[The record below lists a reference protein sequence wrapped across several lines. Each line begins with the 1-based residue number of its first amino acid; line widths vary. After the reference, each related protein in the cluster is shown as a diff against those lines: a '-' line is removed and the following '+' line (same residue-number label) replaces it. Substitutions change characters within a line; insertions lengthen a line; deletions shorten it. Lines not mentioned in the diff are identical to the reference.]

1 VQGEIE
7 QVCELRLG
15 AKRKVFALL
24 TAFAALLLS
33 TLLIE
38 LHASTP
44 ILLESALCLGGALV
58 GYLMHLRHFERVETL
73 AKTIKSISEGEYKR
87 ITLDH
92 PLFAAPR
99 VKDALD
105 QLNDRFEHL
114 SRDLD
119 EKVSDRT
126 QQLAMAVEAA
136 DKANRAKSSFL
147 ATMSHELRTPLNG
160 IIGMGEILLT
170 SGLRVDQQLYVRMA
184 KESAEGMVS
193 IINDVL
199 DLSKIEAGFFSLHTQ
214 PTDLEQVVSQVFRSI
229 GVRGSMKGIEMACE
243 VTPSPLPL
251 IHMDPLRLRQILV
264 NLVGNAIKFTDRG
277 GVVVSIALEAIND
290 NGKSRLTLSVKDT
303 GAGIPDDAK
312 NNLFKP
318 FAKIGARDASE
329 FGGSGLGLSIVRKL
343 IDLMGGTISVESEI
357 DRGTNFR
364 IELPSVSIASPP
376 QSHPEI
382 ITPKPVLLIHGDG
395 MAARSV
401 LNALVSYGLQ
411 IHVVKS
417 VEAALKNASLRAGIH
432 GAWHCAVVSEELAM
446 EAPIL
451 TRQLAALLSGNVIAT
466 VPSDRLPEIN
476 PLLALGVKEVISRPF
491 VPSEILSAMERL
503 ATTMT
508 SPHRQV
514 ATSTE
519 RQLRILVSDD
529 TSLNRMVAKMLLEQI
544 GHQVE
549 TVSNGEETLRK
560 LRDDSNFDLVFLDL
574 ELPDL
579 NGKEVSKRI
588 RERGGSQTKIPI
600 FALTAHDANEEREA
614 CLAAGMDDCISK
626 PISIEKLSC
635 AVKQVTSRN
644 TNGEPSV
651 EIEATA
657 VTSYSTETIDRSDLN
672 RRYGNDAE
680 LIEAIGLAFLE
691 EREVLQNRLL
701 AALESTSPTS
711 VSSAAHAIKSSA
723 GNVSAVKL
731 WMLADSLERS
741 RGNLTGE
748 EVANAVADLIKE
760 WERVNQELIEMIT
773 PHSVQRAHTVL

>member
-1 VQGEIE
+1 MQGEKHKTLEFRIH
-7 QVCELRLG
+7 
-15 AKRKVFALL
+15 AKRNVFALV
-24 TAFAALLLS
+24 TAFGALLLA
-33 TLLIE
+33 TILVE
-38 LHASTP
+38 LHVSTP
-44 ILLESALCLGGALV
+44 ILFASAIILGGALV
-58 GYLMHLRHFERVETL
+58 IYLMRLRHVERVDIL
-73 AKTIKSISEGEYKR
+73 AKAIRSISEGEYKKSA
-87 ITLDH
+87 LDH
-92 PLFAAPR
+92 PLFAAPK

-105 QLNDRFEHL
+105 ELNQRFEHL

-119 EKVSDRT
+119 DKVSDRT
-126 QQLAMAVEAA
+126 QQLATAVEAA

-251 IHMDPLRLRQILV
+251 IQIDPLRLRQILV

-277 GVVVSIALEAIND
+277 GVVVSIFLEEMND
-290 NGKSRLTLSVKDT
+290 KGMSKLTLSVKDT
-303 GAGIPDDAK
+303 GAGIPEDAK
-312 NNLFKP
+312 KNLFKP

-343 IDLMGGTISVESEI
+343 IDLMGGVITVES
-357 DRGTNFR
+357 DVGRGTNFR
-364 IELPSVSIASPP
+364 IELPSVSVASPP

-417 VEAALKNASLRAGIH
+417 VEAALKNAALRTGIQ
-432 GAWHCAVVSEELAM
+432 GAWHCAVVSEELAL
-446 EAPIL
+446 ETPIL
-451 TRQLAALLSGNVIAT
+451 TRQLAALLDGNVIAT

-503 ATTMT
+503 DTSMT
-508 SPHRQV
+508 SPHRHV
-514 ATSTE
+514 SASVD
-519 RQLRILVSDD
+519 RPLRILVSDD
-529 TSLNRMVAKMLLEQI
+529 TSVNRMVAKMLLEQI

-549 TVSNGEETLRK
+549 TVANGEETLRK
-560 LRDDSNFDLVFLDL
+560 LDADSNFDLVFLDL

-579 NGKEVSKRI
+579 NGKEVSRRI
-588 RERGGSQTKIPI
+588 REKGGLQTKIPI
-600 FALTAHDANEEREA
+600 FALTAHDANEQRES
-614 CLAAGMDDCISK
+614 CQAAGMDDCISK
-626 PISIEKLSC
+626 PVSIEKLSGV
-635 AVKQVTSRN
+635 VKQITSRN
-644 TNGEPSV
+644 SNEYSATNSDSQV
-651 EIEATA
+651 FSTNKTEI
-657 VTSYSTETIDRSDLN
+657 IDLNDLN
-672 RRYGNDAE
+672 RRYGADND
-680 LIEAIGLAFLE
+680 LIEAIAFAFLE
-691 EREVLQNRLL
+691 EREALQNRLL
-701 AALESTSPTS
+701 AALESASTKD

-723 GNVSAVKL
+723 GNISAVRL
-731 WMLADSLERS
+731 WMLADSLER
-741 RGNLTGE
+741 TGGALSNE
-748 EVANAVADLIKE
+748 EMANSVADLIKE
-760 WERVNQELIEMIT
+760 WENVNQTVREMLN
-773 PHSVQRAHTVL
+773 PEPDAKKCPAV